1 MTDLLHGANGSI
13 INARKLPETGLAG
26 RPASMCVWRARGLVV
41 MSAADPPGQAE
52 LRL

>member
-26 RPASMCVWRARGLVV
+26 RPVSLYVWRREAGG
-41 MSAADPPGQAE
+41 DEDG
-52 LRL
+52 